1 MKTMMKASLMAALV
15 TLAACGS
22 GETNKSNSETRAG
35 TDGAGSSN
43 GASANTSDTH
53 SATGTVDSVSG
64 SEVTISH
71 DPIKTIGWPAM
82 TMPFTAQ
89 DAALLNGIKPG
100 DRVSFVFSKTGDA
113 STITSISKQ

>member
-1 MKTMMKASLMAALV
+1 MIMKAGVLGALV
-15 TLAACGS
+15 TLAGCGGEEATKS
-22 GETNKSNSETRAG
+22 GTPDNAAT
-35 TDGAGSSN
+35 TGA
-43 GASANTSDTH
+43 ASAANGGETH

-71 DPIKTIGWPAM
+71 DPVKTLGWPAM
-82 TMPFTAQ
+82 TMGFTAP

-100 DRVSFVFSKTGDA
+100 DRVSFVFSKTDDA